1 VGVRAR
7 PDLLTTLAVLTKRV
21 TKLTEEDGL
30 KLDRVIRYMGSTPE
44 LSLNLGCIFPP
55 RVTTWVDAAFGVHSD
70 MKSHTGVCSTLGLG
84 MWHSK
89 STTQKLNTTSSTE
102 AELVGVSKGIRQ
114 SLWAANFL
122 ALQGYPRQPV
132 RIYQDNMS
140 TIKLIEKGRST
151 SELTRHIDL
160 GFFWIHDLLKR
171 GLITVE
177 YCPTE
182 QMVADFMTK
191 PLQGSLFQT
200 MRDKVM
206 GATSCTVT
214 DS

>member
-1 VGVRAR
+1 
-7 PDLLTTLAVLTKRV
+7 
-21 TKLTEEDGL
+21 
-30 KLDRVIRYMGSTPE
+30 
-44 LSLNLGCIFPP
+44 
-55 RVTTWVDAAFGVHSD
+55 
-70 MKSHTGVCSTLGLG
+70 
-84 MWHSK
+84 
-89 STTQKLNTTSSTE
+89 
-102 AELVGVSKGIRQ
+102 
-114 SLWAANFL
+114 
-122 ALQGYPRQPV
+122 
-132 RIYQDNMS
+132 MS

-182 QMVADFMTK
+182 QMVADYMTK